1 MSAWLVARGNK
12 DTRSNARRKIAEMRQ
27 ENAAEKMP
35 RTILRSFCI
44 LPYHAFK
51 NKHPQWFSRTITTIT
66 HRSYLSAGDIPRTP
80 QKTGKGDRRGRTGR
94 FRDPVLATAL
104 CPNAGVSTDSESPRP
119 PASVPFS
126 VPKKTLTYGDGYNR
140 MEKYIRKN
148 STGSSQQQRCDSI
161 NTMMETSGII

>member
-1 MSAWLVARGNK
+1 MK
-12 DTRSNARRKIAEMRQ
+12 NAHQ
-27 ENAAEKMP
+27 
-35 RTILRSFCI
+35 FV
-44 LPYHAFK
+44 
-51 NKHPQWFSRTITTIT
+51 TTIT
-66 HRSYLSAGDIPRTP
+66 HRSYLSAGDIPCAP
-80 QKTGKGDRRGRTGR
+80 QKTGKGDGRGRTGR
-94 FRDPVLATAL
+94 FRDPVLATAGGQRAMRVRRRMARRSEMERSRRVIRRRTRIAL